1 MIDELGIPT
10 SEIAAFHGISVE
22 ELKQWRAPTS
32 SKKTKVTKKTLEG
45 LRKGM
50 LRFEEELGGGKGKP
64 GKADKKSA
72 ERKKVQTLP
81 EVAKRSVSLDFLL
94 RFTEANDCWGWTT
107 VEVVEKIIKPATAKF
122 ECAYCELPAYGV
134 QAIYENEVGPPR
146 LFMSHA
152 WENSW
157 GALVIGVQKL
167 AEHHQEIPLLTC
179 WIDCFAI
186 NQHGAQE
193 RLKELEST
201 VAVSSN
207 FMIIGDPPAVFT
219 RAWCLYEVVTW
230 LFSGKKKISLC
241 AGTLDEASR
250 TFITAEPAAVAAAV
264 DGINLASAKASVAR
278 DSDEIF
284 KLVRERI
291 PGGMEAVNETVKGA
305 LMTEALSTKE
315 APLVDEFDAG
325 SLVKGVRSYGKH
337 VEAGAFNG
345 WGAGNGAHD
354 KDVLLLDDV
363 LTSGEVAAAPSAAPP
378 PPIASKAPVASLRG
392 GKPPLS
398 SRGGAARTVRK
409 PLGR

>member
-1 MIDELGIPT
+1 LLCGIPL
-10 SEIAAFHGISVE
+10 VV
-22 ELKQWRAPTS
+22 QAPT
-32 SKKTKVTKKTLEG
+32 
-45 LRKGM
+45 
-50 LRFEEELGGGKGKP
+50 
-64 GKADKKSA
+64 
-72 ERKKVQTLP
+72 
-81 EVAKRSVSLDFLL
+81 LL
-94 RFTEANDCWGWTT
+94 CGIPL
-107 VEVVEKIIKPATAKF
+107 V
-122 ECAYCELPAYGV
+122 V
-134 QAIYENEVGPPR
+134 QAPTLLCGIPLYCAGSPR
-146 LFMSHA
+146 VP
-152 WENSW
+152 EDSW

-291 PGGMEAVNETVKGA
+291 PGGMETVNETVKGA

-315 APLVDEFDAG
+315 APLVDEFDA
-325 SLVKGVRSYGKH
+325 VRPLEPNHRCPHAS
-337 VEAGAFNG
+337 AGMRPEG
-345 WGAGNGAHD
+345 PLG
-354 KDVLLLDDV
+354 L
-363 LTSGEVAAAPSAAPP
+363 VAA
-378 PPIASKAPVASLRG
+378 
-392 GKPPLS
+392 S
-398 SRGGAARTVRK
+398 SV
-409 PLGR
+409 